1 METLDSYRLLARERL
16 SSAQDTLKGIQA
28 LAGAAPHWLPGRG
41 LQSECRTALD
51 LVAKMGERLERK
63 LVITLIGPSGAGKS
77 TLLNALSGDDRL
89 SPTGNNRPTTRGV
102 VVFCRAR
109 ADAELLLRDLD
120 PDPVTVAPHPEAV
133 GLDNIILVDT
143 PDMDSLESKPFH
155 PLLEKTI
162 ALTDVLV
169 CVLNAENP
177 KRRDTLVFLKPFV
190 ELFPGAALLVV
201 LNRVDRL
208 PEEELKGVVL
218 PDLENHLEASWQRP
232 VDQIFSISARQ
243 NLQDPGWPEGEKP
256 LHGYDQFPQLREL
269 IFGILN
275 RAGRLADA
283 RLERAQHLV
292 ELVRRSV
299 RSRLAERRPGLVEV
313 RKEILELE
321 QQGARAAA
329 AVLKE
334 GGSEM
339 LTGIQ
344 ALFYQRLAGR
354 WWGPIGWL
362 VALWARF
369 LMAGAG
375 LLATLRFGN
384 PVVQLW
390 GLMASLIRY
399 RKTSN
404 AVEEAASGGEMAGE
418 LTRYRLIIRQAWPE
432 KAGKLI
438 ALGFDHGVRDAATV
452 LTDEKVLQQR
462 LASSWKT
469 ALEGEL
475 ERRTAGLS
483 GFGLQLFFN
492 LPTLAFLGLFAYQ
505 SVKSFLLQE
514 ILSTGYFLQAAV
526 SVFLVW
532 VLSFVGLQVLV
543 RMVSGRRLI
552 RRSFERLLEG
562 FDSRDLETS
571 SRAIIREID
580 AVLRL
585 DDSDGLA
592 G

>member
-1 METLDSYRLLARERL
+1 METIDVYRLRAREQL
-16 SSAQDTLKGIQA
+16 SSAQDTLKEIQA
-28 LAGAAPHWLPGRG
+28 LAGAASHWLPGRG
-41 LQSECRTALD
+41 LQSECRTAFD
-51 LVAKMGERLERK
+51 LLARMEERLERK

-77 TLLNALSGDDRL
+77 TLLNALSGYDRL
-89 SPTGNNRPTTRGV
+89 SPTGNNRPTTREV

-120 PDPVTVAPHPEAV
+120 PDPVTVASHPGAV
-133 GLDNIILVDT
+133 GLENIILVDT

-190 ELFPGAALLVV
+190 DLFPGAALLVV

-218 PDLENHLEASWQRP
+218 PDLQNHLQTSWQKQ
-232 VDQIFSISARQ
+232 VDHLFSISARRH
-243 NLQDPGWPEGEKP
+243 LQDPGWPEGEKP
-256 LHGYDQFPQLREL
+256 LHGYDQYPQLEEL
-269 IFGILN
+269 IFGSLN
-275 RAGRLADA
+275 RGSRLADA
-283 RLERAQHLV
+283 RLERAEHLV
-292 ELVRRSV
+292 DLVRRSV
-299 RSRLAERRPGLVEV
+299 RHRLAERRPGLMEV

-321 QQGARAAA
+321 QKGVRAAV
-329 AVLKE
+329 AVLKD

-344 ALFYQRLAGR
+344 ALFYQRLDGR

-399 RKTSN
+399 RKTRS

-418 LTRYRLIIRQAWPE
+418 LTKYRLTIRQAWPE

-438 ALGFDHGVRDAATV
+438 ALGFDHGVRDAAV
-452 LTDEKVLQQR
+452 LADEKALQQR

-469 ALEGEL
+469 ALDEEL

-483 GFGLQLFFN
+483 GFGLQFFFN
-492 LPTLAFLGLFAYQ
+492 LPTLAFMGLFAYQ
-505 SVKSFLLQE
+505 SVKGFLLQQMNE
-514 ILSTGYFLQAAV
+514 ILTFQRLP
-526 SVFLVW
+526 
-532 VLSFVGLQVLV
+532 VG
-543 RMVSGRRLI
+543 I
-552 RRSFERLLEG
+552 EG
-562 FDSRDLETS
+562 HGIQFQSE
-571 SRAIIREID
+571 
-580 AVLRL
+580 
-585 DDSDGLA
+585 
-592 G
+592 